1 MGTSDVP
8 KACQEQCTASL
19 NVQCVRDRKMGAQ
32 HERHGQRAE
41 QDAAKL
47 QRWPGGQTTGDLV
60 GSGRGWIF

>member
-1 MGTSDVP
+1 
-8 KACQEQCTASL
+8 
-19 NVQCVRDRKMGAQ
+19 VQCVRDRKMGAQ